1 MFKTPLYLCSLSLM
15 ANLLFIFRHPA
26 SAWGEFRCVRLVLFW
41 LVFEKESKIM
51 FNVFKPQTFF
61 SPFHFLTKTFC
72 VHQTCSWNSTFAQ
85 VDFCFPKVQLLPHFL
100 CWEPFARM
108 SLRSGRSKMT
118 HKKTKRESFVNCS
131 NNSNANIFLPSLAED
146 AMPPT
151 ESGLADYAFLL
162 FSSAPKSLVIVHIKC
177 HRD

>member
-1 MFKTPLYLCSLSLM
+1 MFKTPLHLCSLSLM
-15 ANLLFIFRHPA
+15 ANYSSSLDTRPLLGVSF
-26 SAWGEFRCVRLVLFW
+26 GVLGLFCFGW
-41 LVFEKESKIM
+41 SLKKKAKLCSM
-51 FNVFKPQTFF
+51 SSNLKPFF
-61 SPFHFLTKTFC
+61 LHFTFLTKTFC
-72 VHQTCSWNSTFAQ
+72 VYQTCSWNSTFAQ

-118 HKKTKRESFVNCS
+118 RKKTKRESFVNCS

-151 ESGLADYAFLL
+151 EFGLADYALLL
-162 FSSAPKSLVIVHIKC
+162 FPQL
-177 HRD
+177 